1 MIGEQYQKLGYGRA
15 AMKII
20 LEYIRTFPVGHA
32 QYCWI
37 PYAANNIVAK
47 KLYESFGFRDN
58 GETCEKELVTVL
70 KL

>member
-1 MIGEQYQKLGYGRA
+1 MEK
-15 AMKII
+15 I

-37 PYAANNIVAK
+37 SYEADNTIAK
-47 KLYESFGFRDN
+47 KLYENFGFRDGKMIN
-58 GETCEKELVTVL
+58 ENEKVTVL